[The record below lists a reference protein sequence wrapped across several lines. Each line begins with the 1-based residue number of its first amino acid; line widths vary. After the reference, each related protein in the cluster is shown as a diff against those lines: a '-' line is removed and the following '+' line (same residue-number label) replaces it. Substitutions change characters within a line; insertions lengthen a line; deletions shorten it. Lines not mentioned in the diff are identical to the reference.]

1 MRLQTLSGVIPPLGT
16 PLDAEGHVDVQ
27 GLRRLARYVLDGGV
41 HGVFVNGSMGGFAF
55 LTDAEQIR
63 AIETVVDTVQGRVP
77 VMAGLGELS
86 TTRAVARAREMAR
99 LGITH
104 LSVLAPLF
112 YLASQDQLVRYFS
125 EIAASVDLPI
135 VIYDNPVLTQ
145 NPIQPETI
153 VRLRAQIPHLVGV
166 KESNQ
171 DCVNLQLL
179 LELTRNEEHFT
190 VLTGSEFLI
199 VVGLQMGVKGCVG
212 GVHNLCPRVAVEL
225 YEAFLKG
232 DIETAKD
239 RQRVL
244 TEIWQIFRQ
253 GGVWSAF
260 EEALRYLGI
269 CERAAGEPYVTPLSA
284 TECENIRG
292 ILARHLPPAKM

>member
-1 MRLQTLSGVIPPLGT
+1 M
-16 PLDAEGHVDVQ
+16 DVQ

-86 TTRAVARAREMAR
+86 TTRAVARAREMAH

>member
-1 MRLQTLSGVIPPLGT
+1 M
-16 PLDAEGHVDVQ
+16 DVQ

-63 AIETVVDTVQGRVP
+63 AIETVVDTVQGCVP

-125 EIAASVDLPI
+125 EIAAAVDLPI

-153 VRLRAQIPHLVGV
+153 VRLRARIPHLVGV

-179 LELTRNEEHFT
+179 LELTRNEENFT

-232 DIETAKD
+232 DIETAND

-244 TEIWQIFRQ
+244 AEVWQIFRQ

-284 TECENIRG
+284 AERENIRG
-292 ILARHLPPAKM
+292 ILARRMPPAKR